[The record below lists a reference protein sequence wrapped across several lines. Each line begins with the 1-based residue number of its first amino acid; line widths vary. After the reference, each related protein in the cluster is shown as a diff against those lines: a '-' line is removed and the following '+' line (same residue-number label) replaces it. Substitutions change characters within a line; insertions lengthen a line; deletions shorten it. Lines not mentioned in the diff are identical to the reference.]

1 MTTYLFS
8 MRGHQIRLSISAVNY
23 LELTVNAIVGYVVLR
38 TDIQFVLK
46 TFSIIWPSLTT
57 DEER

>member
-1 MTTYLFS
+1 MTYLFS
-8 MRGHQIRLSISAVNY
+8 TMGHQIRLSIQAADY
-23 LELTVNAIVGYVVLR
+23 LESTVNAVVGYVVLK

-46 TFSIIWPSLTT
+46 TFSIIWPSVTT

>member
-1 MTTYLFS
+1 M
-8 MRGHQIRLSISAVNY
+8 
-23 LELTVNAIVGYVVLR
+23 VNAVIGYVVLR

-46 TFSIIWPSLTT
+46 AFSIAVIGYVVLRTDIQFVLKAFSIIWPSVTT

>member
-1 MTTYLFS
+1 M
-8 MRGHQIRLSISAVNY
+8 
-23 LELTVNAIVGYVVLR
+23 VNAVVGYAVLR
-38 TDIQFVLK
+38 TDIQFILK